1 MNHQLHQSQRSQ
13 GIIKFD
19 FQEHC
24 LLLVLH
30 LLYWFVVQKL
40 LVRLYY
46 KVSQLFLMFSC
57 HPAALFKLFLTD
69 STDLFY
75 SMHFLNNFMV
85 PLCFLFCLDLSLLCS
100 CIHLASELFFSLCL
114 DHVNIASIQ
123 VIFRYFSIIIKN
135 CELVMLL

>member
-1 MNHQLHQSQRSQ
+1 MRVQTVTCNFSNRKPLAAHHT
-13 GIIKFD
+13 
-19 FQEHC
+19 

-46 KVSQLFLMFSC
+46 KVSQLFLMFSR

-100 CIHLASELFFSLCL
+100 CIHLASELFFSLSTIPYASRIHPGHIPDDPLCL
-114 DHVNIASIQ
+114 YLPRHTQNTQ
-123 VIFRYFSIIIKN
+123 
-135 CELVMLL
+135 